1 VNADLERAAA
11 AVRRTRP
18 AVPGWDEN
26 LREVRRQSGRNPARE
41 GDGGGGGGDD
51 ADE

>member
-11 AVRRTRP
+11 AVRRTPP

-41 GDGGGGGGDD
+41 GDGGGGGDD